1 MVLTE
6 VAVLERI
13 MKNVQRSGNGSVE
26 SRRMAVELLLWRH
39 CQSLSQGKCYES
51 SIDRNDRTKE
61 SLRCSF
67 DHKNFKSFRHF
78 ISKFH
83 DKFGFDI
90 VSLLLHRTVSAVY
103 VPVLVQSL
111 VERHNHDHSVLHRYR
126 SIVMGHFEQFTDGI
140 LSAADSNAEC
150 ARYFGSLCSVEQP
163 WLFAVVFVLEA
174 MTATDDEIWITCFQ
188 FMMDELGDIMTEIEG
203 LDSGLVIEDE
213 KARNELRI
221 MLDGLW
227 AKVKRTKYM
236 EKGHVLQRLNLAV
249 CHQVLT

>member
-1 MVLTE
+1 M
-6 VAVLERI
+6 
-13 MKNVQRSGNGSVE
+13 
-26 SRRMAVELLLWRH
+26 
-39 CQSLSQGKCYES
+39 
-51 SIDRNDRTKE
+51 
-61 SLRCSF
+61 
-67 DHKNFKSFRHF
+67 
-78 ISKFH
+78 
-83 DKFGFDI
+83 
-90 VSLLLHRTVSAVY
+90 
-103 VPVLVQSL
+103 
-111 VERHNHDHSVLHRYR
+111 
-126 SIVMGHFEQFTDGI
+126 
-140 LSAADSNAEC
+140 
-150 ARYFGSLCSVEQP
+150 
-163 WLFAVVFVLEA
+163 FAVMFVLEA